1 MEGFFNVLDQAV
13 TIGEQSLW
21 ALLWAS
27 TAICLIAL
35 AFAAVERTQRQAR
48 NGGNGPG
55 AAVYGGKG
63 RVLGLTLMVLGAGG
77 VLLCLV
83 AWGAMFGDP
92 ARAFRLLVQRL
103 RDVTDGGQLAI
114 LAATIVSMVIFDIG
128 AYKYLGSETPASGS
142 GS

>member
-1 MEGFFNVLDQAV
+1 MEGFFNILDQAV
-13 TIGEQSLW
+13 TLAEQSLW

-35 AFAAVERTQRQAR
+35 AFAAVERAR
-48 NGGNGPG
+48 RASNGGSG
-55 AAVYGGKG
+55 AGRVAYGGEG

-77 VLLCLV
+77 AVLCLV
-83 AWGAMFGDP
+83 AWGAMFGDL

-103 RDVTDGGQLAI
+103 RDVTDATQLAI
-114 LAATIVSMVIFDIG
+114 LALTIVSMVVFDFG

-142 GS
+142 DS

>member
-1 MEGFFNVLDQAV
+1 MEGFFNILDQAV
-13 TIGEQSLW
+13 TLAEQSLW

-35 AFAAVERTQRQAR
+35 AFAALERAQRQPR

-55 AAVYGGKG
+55 AAISAGEG
-63 RVLGLTLMVLGAGG
+63 RALGLTLMVLGAGG
-77 VLLCLV
+77 VVLCLV
-83 AWGAMFGDP
+83 AWGAMFGDL

-103 RDVTDGGQLAI
+103 RDVTDGTQLAI
-114 LAATIVSMVIFDIG
+114 LAVTIVSMVIFDIG
-128 AYKYLGSETPASGS
+128 AYKYLGSEMPASRS